1 MLADVK
7 LHQRDPK
14 VGDDG
19 TTEDDS
25 WDLASSVGATATM
38 VAAQRALAN
47 REGLIDDPFAEPL
60 VRAVGL
66 DFFIRALDG
75 EIDLEDVDPEFN
87 MRRAAEGMAVRTRWF
102 DKLFTDAAAAG
113 VRQAVILAA
122 GLDARAYRLPWPDGT
137 TVYEL
142 DQPEVIDFKTKTLT
156 GLGAKP
162 KADRRTVAID
172 LRNDWPKA
180 LLDNGF
186 DPTQPTAWIAEGLLI
201 YLPPEAQDLLFDRI
215 NELSAPGSRVATEH
229 IPDVSMFSDER
240 SQQISERLKKYGSRH
255 RDGRPDLPRRT
266 QPRHRVPDRHTA
278 GTCRRRRCG
287 MRTPPTVLSSP
298 TNETIGFFADLSYV
312 SAVKR

>member
-1 MLADVK
+1 MP
-7 LHQRDPK
+7 RTE
-14 VGDDG
+14 GD
-19 TTEDDS
+19 T

-66 DFFIRALDG
+66 DFFIQALDG
-75 EIDLEDVDPEFN
+75 DIVFEDVNPEFK

-102 DKLFTDAAAAG
+102 DKLFTDGTAVG

-122 GLDARAYRLPWPDGT
+122 GLDARAYRLDWADGT

-142 DQPEVIDFKTKTLT
+142 DQPEVIDFKSNTLA
-156 GLGAKP
+156 GLDAKP
-162 KADRRTVAID
+162 KANRVTIAID

-186 DPTQPTAWIAEGLLI
+186 DPGQPTAWIAEGLLI

-229 IPDVSMFSDER
+229 IPGVSMFSDER
-240 SQQISERLKKYGSRH
+240 AQQIRERMKKYGH
-255 RDGRPDLPRRT
+255 DIEMGDLIYHGERS
-266 QPRHRVPDRHTA
+266 HVIEYLEGHGWDVTA
-278 GTCRRRRCG
+278 QA
-287 MRTPPTVLSSP
+287 MREAYAANGFEFPE
-298 TNETIGFFADLSYV
+298 NETIGFFSNLSYV
-312 SAVKR
+312 AAVKR